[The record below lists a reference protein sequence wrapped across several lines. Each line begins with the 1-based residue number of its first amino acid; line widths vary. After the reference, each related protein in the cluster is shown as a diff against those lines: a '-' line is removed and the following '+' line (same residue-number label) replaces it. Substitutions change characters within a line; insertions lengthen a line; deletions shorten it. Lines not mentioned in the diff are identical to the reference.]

1 MERRPTESEKFVNR
15 VNGKEPAA
23 WEELY
28 ARYYKALC
36 AYSASLTGLHHSL
49 RHSSPVT
56 STAIWLNQL
65 SAFAP
70 CQCLTFAGMVT
81 TSPGVRLCAGLPSS

>member
-28 ARYYKALC
+28 APLQGAL
-36 AYSASLTGLHHSL
+36 
-49 RHSSPVT
+49 
-56 STAIWLNQL
+56 
-65 SAFAP
+65 
-70 CQCLTFAGMVT
+70 
-81 TSPGVRLCAGLPSS
+81 RLLPRR